1 MSIVVFD
8 TTPSTSPTFTEKRL
22 RLLLIAIAT
31 AIVVLMFY
39 LGAQPFA
46 AGLFPPHWDKLAHF
60 LTYATLT
67 ALLHIGIGLQ
77 NPWLLVILIGI
88 IGSLDEW
95 RQISIPRRSADLA
108 DLVMDVI
115 AAVVAIMACEW
126 YAKCRKPALPASDHA
141 N

>member
-1 MSIVVFD
+1 MFD
-8 TTPSTSPTFTEKRL
+8 TSPPTSLTFTQNRP

-46 AGLFPPHWDKLAHF
+46 AGLFLSPWDKLAHF
-60 LTYATLT
+60 LTYGTLT
-67 ALLHIGIGLQ
+67 ALLRIGIGGEQ
-77 NPWLLVILIGI
+77 PWLLVVFIGI

-95 RQISIPRRSADLA
+95 RQISIPGRAAELA
-108 DLVMDVI
+108 DLVTDVI

-126 YAKCRKPALPASDHA
+126 YAKCRKASLPAPDQSS
-141 N
+141 